1 MKFTICFQDLA
12 PETQADI
19 FMVIKDKFVREGL
32 SEQEAMEEAEHYIST
47 HNLVNEFLL

>member
-1 MKFTICFQDLA
+1 MKFTIFYQDLA

-32 SEQEAMEEAEHYIST
+32 SEQEAMDEADHYINT
-47 HNLVNEFLL
+47 HNLANEFSL